1 MKIRLT
7 ELLEFITLVIRIVG
21 AVIEALCWVG
31 KTGGLLLEV
40 GGASVEAV
48 ANSGNRCAIVAA
60 AAAATSAMLEEA
72 RHGILAI
79 VLKTTGRDGR
89 SVGVRHAAQESG
101 RRAEFV
107 HQLEHGSLIVVVLAP
122 FIITTTTTT
131 TRTTSSR
138 TTIVILLHGWHFRGG
153 ERA

>member
-60 AAAATSAMLEEA
+60 AAAAAAAAISAMLEEA

-138 TTIVILLHGWHFRGG
+138 TTIVILLHG
-153 ERA
+153 